1 MNLAQKIADMNEY
14 CDQETIAESL
24 QIPKE
29 IVKGVVNGTIDSN
42 SLDEFDPSRPY
53 ELKLVKEDG
62 LKVVEQKLDKIES
75 SRNRELETIGQ
86 KLDQIESKKTSKAK
100 QILLMIWGLVLDA
113 IWFVALVICVSCA
126 IYGLYAVGQNN
137 GLENEIITKIAVFV
151 QDIFGKLTSL
161 AFGHK

>member
-1 MNLAQKIADMNEY
+1 MNLAEKITDMNEY

-29 IVKGVVNGTIDSN
+29 IVKGVVDGTIDGN

-75 SRNRELETIGQ
+75 SRKEELEAIGK
-86 KLDQIESKKTSKAK
+86 KLEKIESKKTNKAK
-100 QILLMIWGLVLDA
+100 QIFSGIWGLMLDG

-137 GLENEIITKIAVFV
+137 GFENEIITKIAVFI
-151 QDIFGKLTSL
+151 QDICGKLTSL

>member
-1 MNLAQKIADMNEY
+1 MNLAQKITDMNEY

-29 IVKGVVNGTIDSN
+29 IVKGVIDGTINGN

-75 SRNRELETIGQ
+75 SRKEELEAIGQ
-86 KLDQIESKKTSKAK
+86 KLEKIESKKTNKTKKTLST
-100 QILLMIWGLVLDA
+100 IWGLVLDA
-113 IWFVALVICVSCA
+113 IWFVALVVCVSCA
-126 IYGLYAVGQNN
+126 IYGFYLVGQNS
-137 GLENEIITKIAVFV
+137 GFENEVLTKAAMFIK
-151 QDIFGKLTSL
+151 D
-161 AFGHK
+161 AFDKIVGFFSK